1 MANERLRVALLEHG
15 TTVDALAEVVQVDA
29 KTVERWIT
37 QGRIP
42 YRKHRFAVARLLGV
56 EESYLWPDALTPKQA
71 AAVSES
77 EIVTVYPHR
86 WAVPKDAWGRLFSAA
101 REQIDV
107 LVYSGI
113 FIAQDTGIVRTF
125 AEKADAGVRVRILLG
140 DPDCAE
146 VAQRGADEGVNDGM
160 AAQIR
165 TALFLYRSLRRCEG
179 VEIRLHDT
187 ILYNSIYRADDQ
199 LLTNTHVYGTP
210 AANAPVLHLRKVTG
224 GDMVSTYT
232 SSFEAVWERAVPV
245 ES

>member
-15 TTVDALAEVVQVDA
+15 TTVDALAEAVQVDA

-42 YRKHRFAVARLLGV
+42 YRKRRFAVAKLLGV
-56 EESYLWPDALTPKQA
+56 EESYLWPDALTPAQA

-77 EIVTVYPHR
+77 EIVTVHPHR
-86 WAVPKDAWGRLFSAA
+86 RAVPKDTWGRLFSAA

-107 LVYSGI
+107 LVCSGI
-113 FIAQDTGIVRTF
+113 FIAQDTGIMRTF
-125 AEKADAGVRVRILLG
+125 ADRADAGVKVRILLG
-140 DPDCAE
+140 DHDCAE
-146 VAQRGADEGVNDGM
+146 GTRRGADEGVNDGM

-165 TALFLYRSLRRCEG
+165 TALFLYRSPRRREG
-179 VEIRLHDT
+179 VGIRLHDT
-187 ILYNSIYRADDQ
+187 ILYGSIYRADDQ
-199 LLTNTHVYGTP
+199 LLVNAHVYGK
-210 AANAPVLHLRKVTG
+210 AAHDAPVMHLRKVTG

-232 SSFEAVWERAVPV
+232 SGFEAVWNRATPV